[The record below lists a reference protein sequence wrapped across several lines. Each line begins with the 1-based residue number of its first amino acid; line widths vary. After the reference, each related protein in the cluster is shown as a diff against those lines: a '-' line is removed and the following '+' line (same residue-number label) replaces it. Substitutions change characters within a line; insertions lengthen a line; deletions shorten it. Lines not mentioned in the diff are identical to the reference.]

1 MYSISLSYSSQNF
14 EIWMDSVCPTSPLA
28 VILCLFAWSSI
39 CLRKSGYIVF
49 KTLKKYSLGGPLS
62 LGKSSGK
69 YLASRSSFWNCGHSC
84 LTDSSS

>member
-1 MYSISLSYSSQNF
+1 MYGISLSYSSQNF

-49 KTLKKYSLGGPLS
+49 RTLKKYSRGGPL
-62 LGKSSGK
+62 LDGNESGK
-69 YLASRSSFWNCGHSC
+69 NFLM
-84 LTDSSS
+84 LTS